1 MAHRDPVKRA
11 EYRAQWNEKNKEYRA
26 QKQKERYEQNKEKI
40 LAQQKEAYQ
49 RDKTKITERN
59 KAYRERNRDKLKEH
73 ARQYRKENPELVK
86 EQIRRSYEKQKITN
100 FKGLLFSSIR
110 ARAKQNGVEFTLAEE
125 DVIWNTHCPI
135 LGVELSFRSKG
146 KRESAASLDRIDN
159 LKGYVKGNVHLISNR
174 ANRIKSDAT
183 IEELEKIIAYMKGKL

>member
-1 MAHRDPVKRA
+1 MPHRDPVKRA
-11 EYRAQWNEKNKEYRA
+11 EYRAQWNAKNKEYRA
-26 QKQKERYEQNKEKI
+26 QKQKERYERDKEKI

-59 KAYRERNRDKLKEH
+59 KAYRDQNKEKLKEY
-73 ARQYRKENPELVK
+73 ARQYRKDNPELVK
-86 EQIRRSYEKQKITN
+86 EQIKRSYEKQKVTN
-100 FKGLLFSSIR
+100 FKGLLISSIK
-110 ARAKQNGVEFTLAEE
+110 ARAKQNNVEFTLSEK

-146 KRESAASLDRIDN
+146 KRETAASLDRIDN
-159 LKGYVKGNVHLISNR
+159 TKGYVRGNVHLISNR

-183 IEELEKIIAYMKGKL
+183 IEELEKIIAYMKG